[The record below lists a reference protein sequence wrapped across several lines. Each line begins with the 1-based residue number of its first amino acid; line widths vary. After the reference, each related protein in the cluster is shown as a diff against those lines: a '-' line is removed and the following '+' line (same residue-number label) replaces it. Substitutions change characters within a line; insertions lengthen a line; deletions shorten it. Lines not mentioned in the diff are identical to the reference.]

1 MMDEIH
7 KRTSP
12 LRIFLCHSSGDKPE
26 VRKLYQRLSSDGFDP
41 WLDEEK
47 LLPGQEWKV
56 EIARAV
62 KNSDVVIVC
71 LSHKAI
77 NKAGYVQKE
86 IKYALDEAEK
96 QPGGTIFLIPLK
108 FEECDVPE
116 RLQHLQWVNLFE
128 EKGYEQLLSLLHLCA
143 ETITSRE
150 SVQDEEKSER
160 YLFSWEKVPGNDSGR
175 LIKFLMQNFNIE
187 WIKAANINKND
198 DGKTIRI
205 TNDTNFLSLT
215 LNNEKNNVNLEID
228 DGRTDKFIVKTENG
242 ELNIYSESIESI
254 DEEKSVES
262 VKQQIDSIS
271 STTLCDQ
278 FTAEDALGFECYVDA
293 IAEFLT
299 DSGTEPPLTISI
311 EGKWGTGKS
320 SFMAQLENTLKSS
333 DNLTVSFNVWRHDKE
348 DSMWAAFAI
357 DFLHQITSQQK
368 FKDRWTGHFK
378 LLFKRLNW
386 KNRLYVFRSLT
397 IWAAFIFFTGAA
409 FILII
414 LKGSEWI
421 DPLITGINDNMLETI
436 ILTLG
441 LGGGTAA
448 SIGLLISLWMKFK
461 DIMGNSL
468 NMDINKYI
476 QSPDY
481 EKRITFIENFHKD
494 FESIMKA
501 YAEDKNVYV
510 FIDDLDRCE
519 IPKAADMMQA
529 INLMISPNSQL
540 IFIIGMDREKVAA
553 SIAVKHEKLLPYLFS
568 LKSINVG
575 SQNSANEK
583 SPHDTTTSE
592 SVNTTDILY
601 GLEYGYEFIEKF
613 IQLPFLV
620 PQPNESELDHF
631 LKSFSEPEGN
641 FQKDSSRS
649 GIRPKQIFK
658 DFSKKYQLYYDTW
671 RKSRTET
678 GAETKEITENREHVP
693 KEEDKK
699 KEINEKTRLEL
710 GTDSPRVRSI
720 AMMVAPAL
728 DNNPRR
734 IKQFINLFRLR
745 AFIAKETGL
754 LDIIR
759 ESSAN
764 DLLTLEQLGKFVDIS
779 LKWPLFII
787 HLDANRSLLAE
798 LQKAALNQV
807 SAELNYWSRDVKFMD
822 LLRAGCF
829 TETDTS
835 FDPEKNCNLSTVN
848 VDKLLQVSPRLIS
861 LKNPPVIYADYP
873 NFIGIKFA
881 QIKNGEFMMGSKELE
896 DEQPIHNVT
905 IDRPFYFGIF
915 PVTQREW
922 KAVMGDNPSHFKGD
936 DLPVE
941 SVSWDDI
948 QEFIKKINEKENTHK
963 YRLPSEAEWEYAAR
977 AGTTTRYSF
986 GDDDS
991 KLGEYA
997 WFYEKSV
1004 DKTHPVGKKEA
1015 NPWGLYDVHGN
1026 VWEWVQDELHVTY
1039 EGAPGDGSAWEDGVS
1054 TRRVV
1059 RGGSWIRDARRCRSA
1074 NRRNGAPGYKDHDL
1088 GFRLLKEV

>member
-26 VRKLYQRLSSDGFDP
+26 VRNLYHRLSSDGFDP

-47 LLPGQEWKV
+47 FWAGQEW
-56 EIARAV
+56 EPRIAKTV
-62 KNSDVVIVC
+62 QTSDVVIVC
-71 LSHKAI
+71 LSLKAI

-86 IKYALDEAEK
+86 IKYVLDEAEK
-96 QPGGTIFLIPLK
+96 QPEGTIFIIPLK
-108 FEECDVPE
+108 LEECDVPE
-116 RLQHLQWVNLFE
+116 RLQRWHWVNLFE
-128 EKGYEQLLSLLHLCA
+128 KKGYERLLSSLRLRA
-143 ETITSRE
+143 ETITSGE
-150 SVQDEEKSER
+150 LVQDEEKSER
-160 YLFSWEKVPGNDSGR
+160 YLFSWDKVPGNDSGR
-175 LIKFLMQNFNIE
+175 LIEFLMQNFNIE
-187 WIKAANINKND
+187 WIKAAKINKND

-228 DGRTDKFIVKTENG
+228 DGRTDKFIVKTKNG
-242 ELNIYSESIESI
+242 ELNIYSESIEST
-254 DEEKSVES
+254 DEEKSVEPI
-262 VKQQIDSIS
+262 KPQIDSIS
-271 STTLCDQ
+271 SAALCDQ
-278 FTAEDALGFECYVDA
+278 YAVKDALGFECYVNA

-299 DSGTEPPLTISI
+299 DSETEPPLTISI

-320 SFMAQLENTLKSS
+320 SFMAQLENTLKKRH
-333 DNLTVSFNVWRHDKE
+333 NLTVSFNAWRHDKE

-357 DFLHQITSQQK
+357 DFLHQIASQQK
-368 FKDRWTGHFK
+368 FYHRWTGHFK
-378 LLFKRLNW
+378 LFIQRLNW
-386 KNRLYVFRSLT
+386 KNKLYVIRSLT
-397 IWAAFIFFTGAA
+397 VWFAFIVFTGAA
-409 FILII
+409 VILII
-414 LKGSEWI
+414 LKGFEWI
-421 DPLITGINDNMLETI
+421 NPLITGINGNMWDNIVLY
-436 ILTLG
+436 LG
-441 LGGGTAA
+441 LGGGAAA
-448 SIGLLISLWMKFK
+448 SIGLLISIWMKLK
-461 DIMGNSL
+461 NIIGNPL

-481 EKRITFIENFHKD
+481 ENRITFIENFHKD
-494 FESIMKA
+494 FENIVKA
-501 YAEDKNVYV
+501 YAGDKNVYV

-568 LKSINVG
+568 LKSINAG

-592 SVNTTDILY
+592 SVNTADILY

-620 PQPNESELDHF
+620 PQPTGSELDNF
-631 LKSFSEPEGN
+631 LKSFSEPKEN
-641 FQKDSSRS
+641 IRTDASRL
-649 GIRPKQIFK
+649 GIRPKQIFE
-658 DFSKKYQLYYDTW
+658 DYSKKIAAKLGYDTG
-671 RKSRTET
+671 RIGRIKKGAKTEE
-678 GAETKEITENREHVP
+678 ETEKEKIVDI
-693 KEEDKK
+693 KEGDKK
-699 KEINEKTRLEL
+699 KEINEKIKLEL
-710 GTDSPRVRSI
+710 GTDSPGVRNI

-754 LDIIR
+754 LDITGK
-759 ESSAN
+759 SSPD
-764 DLLTLEQLGKFVDIS
+764 DLLTLEQLGKFIAIS

-798 LQKAALNQV
+798 LQQEALDPK
-807 SAELNYWSRDVKFMD
+807 SAELNYWSRDEKFMN
-822 LLRAGCF
+822 LLRAGCLNGI
-829 TETDTS
+829 DTS
-835 FDPEKNCNLSTVN
+835 FDPEINCNLSTVN
-848 VDKLLQVSPRLIS
+848 VDRLLQVSPRLIPF
-861 LKNPPVIYADYP
+861 NPLVIYADYT
-873 NFIGIKFA
+873 NSIGIKFVH
-881 QIKNGEFMMGSKELE
+881 IKNGEFMMGSKESE

-922 KAVMGDNPSHFKGD
+922 KAIMGDNPSQFKGD

-941 SVSWDDI
+941 NVSWNDV
-948 QEFIKKINEKENTHK
+948 QEFIKKLNKKGNTHK

-991 KLGEYA
+991 KLEEYA
-997 WFYEKSV
+997 WYSENSGN
-1004 DKTHPVGKKEA
+1004 KTHPVGKKGA

-1026 VWEWVQDELHVTY
+1026 IWEWVQDEWHDTY
-1039 EGAPGDGSAWEDGVS
+1039 
-1054 TRRVV
+1054 
-1059 RGGSWIRDARRCRSA
+1059 
-1074 NRRNGAPGYKDHDL
+1074 NG
-1088 GFRLLKEV
+1088 

>member
-1 MMDEIH
+1 M
-7 KRTSP
+7 SS
-12 LRIFLCHSSGDKPE
+12 LRFL
-26 VRKLYQRLSSDGFDP
+26 
-41 WLDEEK
+41 
-47 LLPGQEWKV
+47 
-56 EIARAV
+56 
-62 KNSDVVIVC
+62 
-71 LSHKAI
+71 
-77 NKAGYVQKE
+77 
-86 IKYALDEAEK
+86 
-96 QPGGTIFLIPLK
+96 T
-108 FEECDVPE
+108 
-116 RLQHLQWVNLFE
+116 
-128 EKGYEQLLSLLHLCA
+128 
-143 ETITSRE
+143 ETITSE
-150 SVQDEEKSER
+150 ELIQDEEKPER
-160 YLFSWEKVPGNDSGR
+160 YLFCWENVPGNDSGR
-175 LIKFLMQNFNIE
+175 LIEFLMQNFNIE
-187 WIKAANINKND
+187 WIKAAKINKND
-198 DGKTIRI
+198 DDKTIRI

-228 DGRTDKFIVKTENG
+228 DGRTDKFIVKKENG
-242 ELNIYSESIESI
+242 ELNIYSESIKSTGEK
-254 DEEKSVES
+254 KSV
-262 VKQQIDSIS
+262 KPIKPQIDSIS
-271 STTLCDQ
+271 SAALCDQ
-278 FTAEDALGFECYVDA
+278 FTAEDALGFKCYVNA

-320 SFMAQLENTLKSS
+320 SFMAQLEKTLKDS
-333 DNLTVSFNVWRHDKE
+333 DNLTVSFNAWRHDKE

-357 DFLHQITSQQK
+357 DFLHQIASQQK
-368 FKDRWTGHFK
+368 FYHRWTGHFK
-378 LLFKRLNW
+378 LFLQRLNW
-386 KNRLYVFRSLT
+386 KNKLYVIRSLT
-397 IWAAFIFFTGAA
+397 LWAAFIVFTVAA
-409 FILII
+409 FILVI
-414 LKGSEWI
+414 LKGL
-421 DPLITGINDNMLETI
+421 DQVDLLITEINGNMWETI
-436 ILTLG
+436 ILGLG
-441 LGGGTAA
+441 LSGGATA
-448 SIGLLISLWMKFK
+448 SIGLMISLWMKFK
-461 DIMGNSL
+461 DIMGNPL
-468 NMDINKYI
+468 NLDINKYI

-481 EKRITFIENFHKD
+481 ENRISFIENFHKD
-494 FESIMKA
+494 FENIVKA
-501 YAEDKNVYV
+501 YAGEKNVFV

-529 INLMISPNSQL
+529 INLMISPDSQL

-568 LKSINVG
+568 LKSINAG

-583 SPHDTTTSE
+583 SPQDTTTLE
-592 SVNTTDILY
+592 SVNTADILY

-641 FQKDSSRS
+641 FQKDSSRL

-764 DLLTLEQLGKFVDIS
+764 DLLTLEQLGKFVAIS

-787 HLDANRSLLAE
+787 HLDANRSLMAE
-798 LQKAALNQV
+798 LQQEALNLG

-835 FDPEKNCNLSTVN
+835 FDPKKNCNLSTVN
-848 VDKLLQVSPRLIS
+848 VDRLLQVSPRLFPFN
-861 LKNPPVIYADYP
+861 LPEIYADRT
-873 NFIGIKFA
+873 NSIGIKFIR
-881 QIKNGEFMMGSKELE
+881 IKNGEFMMGSNEYKN
-896 DEQPIHNVT
+896 EQRIHNVT
-905 IDRPFYFGIF
+905 IDSPFYLSIF
-915 PVTQREW
+915 PVTQHEW
-922 KAVMGDNPSHFKGD
+922 KVIMGDNPSFFKGD

-941 SVSWDDI
+941 YVSWDDV
-948 QEFIKKINEKENTHK
+948 QEFIKKLNKKENTHK
-963 YRLPSEAEWEYAAR
+963 YRLPSEAEWEYAVR
-977 AGTTTRYSF
+977 AGTITGYSF

-997 WFYEKSV
+997 WYIENSGG
-1004 DKTHPVGKKEA
+1004 KTHPVGKKRK
-1015 NPWGLYDVHGN
+1015 NPWGLYDVYGN
-1026 VWEWVQDELHVTY
+1026 IWEWVQDEWHDTY
-1039 EGAPGDGSAWEDGVS
+1039 NGAPADGSAWEDGVNAY
-1054 TRRVV
+1054 RVN
-1059 RGGSWIRDARRCRSA
+1059 RGGSWFDNARYCRSA
-1074 NRRNGAPGYKDHDL
+1074 LRYHYTPGSRFHFL
-1088 GFRLLKEV
+1088 GFRLLKEM